1 MTTKNGTKTGH
12 TAALLPAVQ
21 AVKLLP
27 RGYLIAQA
35 ELDNLD
41 TAITELDAAIAERIA
56 AATLYDDAD
65 RKVRVAEERCRLLR
79 LAVQLQLVGGA
90 QA

>member
-41 TAITELDAAIAERIA
+41 TAIAELDAALAEWNA
-56 AATLYDDAD
+56 AVELLAQAD
-65 RKVRVAEERCRLLR
+65 RKVRITQERCQLLK
-79 LAVQLQLVGGA
+79 LAITLQITGTEVR
-90 QA
+90 